1 MAYLAATAQGD
12 LGFSF
17 VYRGLP
23 VVDVLADRIWPTV
36 ILFGLGEII
45 AIVLGVGLG
54 AYTGWRRGGL
64 VDHLGNGASLVL
76 YATPYFLIGMTLL
89 LVFAVGLG
97 WFPTYGMYDVGATY
111 NGFTDQLT
119 DFLSHLALP
128 LATVALGLIGQYAI
142 VMRSSIVETLGEEYI
157 TTARAKGIP
166 DRNILRRHAMP
177 NAMLPMATL
186 IAINLGYVVAGA
198 ITVEVVFNWPG
209 LGTLTVDALAARDY
223 PVLQGIFLILSV
235 SVVAGQPRRRSRLSV
250 PRPAGQGM
258 TSPAVTPD
266 VVIAHPRRRRLT
278 RSRDVLRQIVR
289 RRSGLLGIGILVF
302 FTVLALFPTLLVG
315 PLQTATTATG
325 PRLAPPQ
332 PGYPLGTDE
341 LGRSIANLT
350 VHGARISMVIGL
362 LATLVTVLLGV
373 LIGIVAGFIG
383 GRTDSFLMRITDFF
397 LVIPTFVLAIILA
410 PVIAHCSGPKGRSSA
425 SGSRCSSS
433 SS

>member
-1 MAYLAATAQGD
+1 LGGRYVLSKVGQAIFTIVLLVILNFVLFRMMPGSPERVLGRNPNVSPGAIEATRERWGLDKPVIPDQLVAYLAATAQGD

-76 YATPYFLIGMTLL
+76 YSTPYFLIGMTLL

-111 NGFTDQLT
+111 NGFADQLT

-235 SVVAGQPRRRSRLSV
+235 SVVA
-250 PRPAGQGM
+250 
-258 TSPAVTPD
+258 
-266 VVIAHPRRRRLT
+266 
-278 RSRDVLRQIVR
+278 
-289 RRSGLLGIGILVF
+289 
-302 FTVLALFPTLLVG
+302 
-315 PLQTATTATG
+315 
-325 PRLAPPQ
+325 
-332 PGYPLGTDE
+332 
-341 LGRSIANLT
+341 ANL
-350 VHGARISMVIGL
+350 VAD
-362 LATLVTVLLGV
+362 LGYQ
-373 LIGIVAGFIG
+373 
-383 GRTDSFLMRITDFF
+383 FLDPR
-397 LVIPTFVLAIILA
+397 VKA
-410 PVIAHCSGPKGRSSA
+410 
-425 SGSRCSSS
+425 
-433 SS
+433 